1 MKKYLIFIFL
11 CALFSGSCKHATK
24 PAILSLASP
33 HIESATETALSQK
46 SPPALDETLKS
57 QMQSAITKWG
67 EQINLLDICT
77 GDIGNDGT
85 TDAAVIIEYPYIGEF
100 GSYMQRTV
108 FVILDTSSYIPYIHA
123 EEESNSAL
131 YQNSSLVG
139 GSIEGGMGQDPYQSM
154 DISGGKLVIKESYRF
169 GGTESSFSLVNGEL
183 IWNSY
188 RISGLD
194 RGSGDYDISFY
205 DFLNGTLQYQA
216 GHNWNQE
223 EELQT
228 LSFGPV
234 TIPFHCENITDI
246 TSHIDQKA
254 GFQRLF

>member
-1 MKKYLIFIFL
+1 MLL
-11 CALFSGSCKHATK
+11 CILLLGSCRPAVKTAILPLSGS
-24 PAILSLASP
+24 
-33 HIESATETALSQK
+33 HIESAAETALSQK
-46 SPPALDETLKS
+46 
-57 QMQSAITKWG
+57 
-67 EQINLLDICT
+67 
-77 GDIGNDGT
+77 
-85 TDAAVIIEYPYIGEF
+85 
-100 GSYMQRTV
+100 
-108 FVILDTSSYIPYIHA
+108 
-123 EEESNSAL
+123 
-131 YQNSSLVG
+131 SSLVG

-154 DISGGKLVIKESYRF
+154 DISGGKLIIKEGYRF

-183 IWNSY
+183 IWNSC

>member
-1 MKKYLIFIFL
+1 MKKHLLFMLL
-11 CALFSGSCKHATK
+11 CILLLGSCRPAVKTAILPLSGS
-24 PAILSLASP
+24 
-33 HIESATETALSQK
+33 HIESAVETALSQK
-46 SPPALDETLKS
+46 SSLDLEEALES
-57 QMQSAITKWG
+57 QMQSAITEWG
-67 EQINLLDICT
+67 EQISLLDICT

-85 TDAAVIIEYPYIGEF
+85 ADAAVIIEYPYTGEF

-123 EEESNSAL
+123 EEEPDSAL

-154 DISGGKLVIKESYRF
+154 DISGGKLIIKESYRF

-183 IWNSY
+183 IWDSY
-188 RISGLD
+188 WISGLD

-216 GHNWNQE
+216 VHNWNQE

-228 LSFGPV
+228 SSFDPV

-246 TSHIDQKA
+246 TSHIDQEA
-254 GFQRLF
+254 GFQP